1 MENAKKMFLF
11 NLLLTAVIAF
21 TSLYLIKKVNKIVT
35 IEKFAYGSGSSAS
48 YAPLMKVDKEDFEDE
63 KETTKKVDTDNTD
76 STDSTDNTVKKD
88 SCKPCPINNTNR
100 NEQILKGFGNQ
111 DVDTLFGTPTHYSEA
126 SASYSNTQENAPNVK
141 GDKKSLFLFKYND
154 CKPEC
159 CEPSSGKGT
168 GYSCDTG
175 CVCYDKE
182 QNNLV
187 ASRGDGIYPSN
198 PDGSLKFQPY
208 QKII

>member
-1 MENAKKMFLF
+1 MDNAKKMFLV

-35 IEKFAYGSGSSAS
+35 IEKF
-48 YAPLMKVDKEDFEDE
+48 ED
-63 KETTKKVDTDNTD
+63 TVTKDTVTKDTVKTDNK
-76 STDSTDNTVKKD
+76 SMPA
-88 SCKPCPINNTNR
+88 PCPINNTNR
-100 NEQILKGFGNQ
+100 NEQILKGFGNK
-111 DVDTLFGTPTHYSEA
+111 DVNTVFGEPSHWDGTS
-126 SASYSNTQENAPNVK
+126 SSYENTQENAPNVK
-141 GDKKSLFLFKYND
+141 GDKTSLFLFKYND

-175 CVCYDKE
+175 CVCNEQE
-182 QNNLV
+182 QNNMV

-198 PDGSLKFQPY
+198 PDGSLKFKPY

>member
-11 NLLLTAVIAF
+11 NVLLTAVIAF

-63 KETTKKVDTDNTD
+63 KETTKKVDADN
-76 STDSTDNTVKKD
+76 TDSTDNTVKKD

-126 SASYSNTQENAPNVK
+126 SASYSNKQEMHQMLKEPKRVYFYLNIMIANQNAVNQVLVK
-141 GDKKSLFLFKYND
+141 VLDIH
-154 CKPEC
+154 
-159 CEPSSGKGT
+159 
-168 GYSCDTG
+168 
-175 CVCYDKE
+175 VI
-182 QNNLV
+182 LV
-187 ASRGDGIYPSN
+187 VYVMIKN
-198 PDGSLKFQPY
+198 
-208 QKII
+208 KII

>member
-1 MENAKKMFLF
+1 
-11 NLLLTAVIAF
+11 
-21 TSLYLIKKVNKIVT
+21 
-35 IEKFAYGSGSSAS
+35 
-48 YAPLMKVDKEDFEDE
+48 MKVDKEDFEDE
-63 KETTKKVDTDNTD
+63 KDATKKVDADNSDNTD
-76 STDSTDNTVKKD
+76 KKN

-111 DVDTLFGTPTHYSEA
+111 DVDTLFGTPTGYGEA

>member
-48 YAPLMKVDKEDFEDE
+48 YAPLTNLNKEKFGDE
-63 KETTKKVDTDNTD
+63 KKNTKKVDADNTV
-76 STDSTDNTVKKD
+76 NTVKKE
-88 SCKPCPINNTNR
+88 SCKPCPMNNTNR
-100 NEQILKGFGNQ
+100 NEQILKGFGNK
-111 DVDTLFGTPTHYSEA
+111 DVDTLFGTPTGYGEA
-126 SASYSNTQENAPNVK
+126 SASYNNTQENAPNVK

-175 CVCYDKE
+175 CVCNDIE

-187 ASRGDGIYPSN
+187 ASRGDGVYPSN
-198 PDGSLKFQPY
+198 PDGSLKIQPY